1 MEYYKS
7 IIRIIIK
14 TKDMNN
20 TSVILNEE
28 NIEYIFSSVIN
39 YATRVF
45 APLMNINFVI
55 ICIFSISWAFYF
67 VRKLWKDY
75 RKEKI
80 TFKMRDNQPE
90 YLWINAMENFKSN
103 RIKNIFLLAI
113 CLSETVYT
121 LSILLFLAFD
131 RLTGSI
137 LSGFGKDMEMW
148 TNNPSVSFPG
158 YYELIGTTFL
168 RTTWS
173 FIIIPLSALAFFIRI
188 LTQYMVHQ
196 YSYYKP
202 HLNIKFQVYI
212 SLTPLLVLFIL
223 MTVFKL
229 ITVCSICIVL
239 LLVHEYILLII
250 ASRKL
255 CLLLRQHLYD
265 AIRHENQSKL
275 VILYYQIAYKEYK
288 YCSIIILIALFAQF
302 TGASLYLLNQ
312 IVIHFVEYTSYW
324 SLLTPITCSLLQLM
338 FISIGTSIQIILYLI
353 VSIRRLVRYIYKRIN
368 VNKQISSMSSLKRL
382 IAEHNTAYIRR
393 SGNRNML

>member
-1 MEYYKS
+1 
-7 IIRIIIK
+7 
-14 TKDMNN
+14 MNN
-20 TSVILNEE
+20 TSAILNEE
-28 NIEYIFSSVIN
+28 NIEYIFRSVIN

-55 ICIFSISWAFYF
+55 ICILSISWAFYF

-80 TFKMRDNQPE
+80 TFKMRGNQPE

-103 RIKNIFLLAI
+103 RIKNLFLLAI

-121 LSILLFLAFD
+121 LSILLFLAFE
-131 RLTGSI
+131 LTVNISF
-137 LSGFGKDMEMW
+137 GFGRDMEMW
-148 TNNPSVSFPG
+148 TEDPYVSFPG
-158 YYELIGTTFL
+158 YSDLIGTIFL

-212 SLTPLLVLFIL
+212 SLTPLLVLFL
-223 MTVFKL
+223 L
-229 ITVCSICIVL
+229 ITVCNICIVL

-255 CLLLRQHLYD
+255 CLLLRQHLRD

-275 VILYYQIAYKEYK
+275 VILYYQIAYKDYK
-288 YCSIIILIALFAQF
+288 YCTTIILIALFAQF
-302 TGASLYLLNQ
+302 TGACLYLLNQ
-312 IVIHFVEYTSYW
+312 IVINFVGYTPSYW
-324 SLLTPITCSLLQLM
+324 SFFTPISLLQLI

-368 VNKQISSMSSLKRL
+368 VNKQSSSMSSLKRL

>member
-1 MEYYKS
+1 M
-7 IIRIIIK
+7 
-14 TKDMNN
+14 
-20 TSVILNEE
+20 
-28 NIEYIFSSVIN
+28 
-39 YATRVF
+39 
-45 APLMNINFVI
+45 PLMYINFVMI
-55 ICIFSISWAFYF
+55 FIFSISWAFYF

-113 CLSETVYT
+113 CFSETTCT
-121 LSILLFLAFD
+121 LSILVVAFETSID
-131 RLTGSI
+131 VNLTRLGNYMEVWTEEPSI
-137 LSGFGKDMEMW
+137 
-148 TNNPSVSFPG
+148 SFPR
-158 YYELIGTTFL
+158 YDEVIGTIFL

-173 FIIIPLSALAFFIRI
+173 FMIIPVSALAFFIRI

-212 SLTPLLVLFIL
+212 SLTPLLVLFLPI
-223 MTVFKL
+223 TVFKL
-229 ITVCSICIVL
+229 ITLYNICIVL
-239 LLVHEYILLII
+239 LLVYEYILLII

-255 CLLLRQHLYD
+255 CLLLRQHLRD

-288 YCSIIILIALFAQF
+288 YCSIIMSIALFAQF
-302 TGASLYLLNQ
+302 TGTCLYLLSQ
-312 IVIHFVEYTSYW
+312 IGIHFVEYTSSYW
-324 SLLTPITCSLLQLM
+324 SLFKPITCISLLQLM

-382 IAEHNTAYIRR
+382 IAEHNTAYIRI
-393 SGNRNML
+393 SGNSNML

>member
-1 MEYYKS
+1 
-7 IIRIIIK
+7 
-14 TKDMNN
+14 MNN
-20 TSVILNEE
+20 TSAILNEE
-28 NIEYIFSSVIN
+28 NTVYIFLSVIS

-55 ICIFSISWAFYF
+55 ICILSISWAFYF

-80 TFKMRDNQPE
+80 TFKMRGNQPE

-103 RIKNIFLLAI
+103 RIKNMFLLAI

-121 LSILLFLAFD
+121 LSILFLAYV
-131 RLTGSI
+131 RLKSSI
-137 LSGFGKDMEMW
+137 LSGFGIDMEMW
-148 TNNPSVSFPG
+148 TENPSFSFPA
-158 YYELIGTTFL
+158 YDELIGTVFL

-173 FIIIPLSALAFFIRI
+173 FMIIPLSALAFFIRI
-188 LTQYMVHQ
+188 LTQYMVYQ

-212 SLTPLLVLFIL
+212 SLTPLLVLFL
-223 MTVFKL
+223 LVTVFKL

-239 LLVHEYILLII
+239 LLVYEYILLII

-288 YCSIIILIALFAQF
+288 YCSTIMSIALFAQF
-302 TGASLYLLNQ
+302 TGACLYLLSQ
-312 IVIHFVEYTSYW
+312 IVIHFVEYNSSY
-324 SLLTPITCSLLQLM
+324 
-338 FISIGTSIQIILYLI
+338 
-353 VSIRRLVRYIYKRIN
+353 
-368 VNKQISSMSSLKRL
+368 
-382 IAEHNTAYIRR
+382 
-393 SGNRNML
+393 